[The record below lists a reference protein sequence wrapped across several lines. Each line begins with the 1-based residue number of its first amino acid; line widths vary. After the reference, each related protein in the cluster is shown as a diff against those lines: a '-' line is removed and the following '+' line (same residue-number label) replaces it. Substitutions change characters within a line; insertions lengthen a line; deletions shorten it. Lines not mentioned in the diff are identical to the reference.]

1 MNPGPVEESAKVAT
15 SVVSGLKEQPLA
27 LALIVLNILWLVAVF
42 WTSHLN
48 NEREDKLISDLVQTC
63 AAAKSGG

>member
-27 LALIVLNILWLVAVF
+27 LALIVINVLWLVAVF
-42 WTSHLN
+42 WNAHLN
-48 NEREDKLISDLVQTC
+48 DEREDKLISDLVKTC
-63 AAAKSGG
+63 AAIKSGG